1 MARNAPTFPNRG
13 VKTMVAINT
22 VLITTPDCVTETPFN
37 TSYSWFVI
45 KNLME
50 IDFVTIYL
58 F

>member
-45 KNLME
+45 K
-50 IDFVTIYL
+50 ISWR
-58 F
+58 